1 MQDNRLRPPL
11 WRVAPKMG
19 QTWDA
24 LEGQVGQGAGDGPR
38 PAVPY
43 SAPSWRGGYAEAMLG
58 QRRRARPR

>member
-1 MQDNRLRPPL
+1 
-11 WRVAPKMG
+11 MG
-19 QTWDA
+19 A

-58 QRRRARPR
+58 QRRPARARWRAIGRARGI